1 MGAGASVS
9 VNTSTIKETRKMN
22 TRTIKT
28 VWRKVAALTIAA
40 SAAIPMVANAADT
53 EVSITTN
60 GVTWSV
66 VIDSSS
72 RTATLG
78 WNGCTSAAS
87 AKSYRAC
94 DVDTVATTDK
104 IPWTFT
110 HEGVDYTVTKVAPYA
125 FWAVKGITG
134 VLTIPDAVT
143 TIGKNAFGNNVSPWM
158 GFTGLKG
165 LGGVTEIGDYAFQQ
179 CYNMVGEY
187 PDLSLLTSVGE
198 SPFQNCTNMTGK
210 LKLGESLSTIPK
222 LAFAK
227 SCFSGTAVVP
237 ADVTIIGQ
245 DANSGVFEQDP
256 NLSAIWVKGKPD
268 AASQTYTTVY
278 CARFA
283 ASCSS
288 MKMILMGKNT
298 KGGRMTQTGSN
309 AMLYGATGV
318 QVFVPANGYWNGLVA
333 GGTTNNKVWYY
344 GPTGE
349 LDLEINHEWMQA
361 TITPT
366 TVNALTNA
374 LAWVPAFKTHFNL
387 DAHISVTNAI
397 DLTDVTIT
405 DDMVSGVTFDRLMF
419 SAKTQTQLDAILGKF
434 PVTTPISID
443 PTGLTENMVVPD
455 TYTNVYVKTVPGVT
469 IKRTASGFIISYH

>member
-1 MGAGASVS
+1 
-9 VNTSTIKETRKMN
+9 MN

-40 SAAIPMVANAADT
+40 SAAIPMAANAAGT
-53 EVSITTN
+53 EISLVTN
-60 GVTWSV
+60 GVTWRV
-66 VIDSSS
+66 TIDSSNG
-72 RTATLG
+72 TATLG
-78 WNGCTSAAS
+78 KDGCTTYKNAE
-87 AKSYRAC
+87 SYRAC
-94 DVDTVATTDK
+94 DAATVVTTDK

-110 HEGVDYTVTKVAPYA
+110 HEGVDYTVTNVAAYA
-125 FWAVKGITG
+125 FYTAEGITG

-143 TIGKNAFGNNVSPWM
+143 TIGRNAFPSAIGL
-158 GFTGLKG
+158 TGLKG
-165 LGGVTEIGDYAFQQ
+165 FGGVTVLGSYAFAE
-179 CYNMVGEY
+179 CGNIESEY
-187 PDLSLLTSVGE
+187 PDLSRLTSIGE
-198 SPFQNCTNMTGK
+198 SPFKLCSKMTGK
-210 LKLGESLSTIPK
+210 LMLGESLSVIPQ
-222 LAFAK
+222 LAFAN
-227 SCFSGTAVVP
+227 SQFSGTAVVP
-237 ADVTIIGQ
+237 ACVTTIGEN
-245 DANSGVFEQDP
+245 ANNGVFEQNP

-278 CARFA
+278 CAKLA
-283 ASCSS
+283 ASCPS

-298 KGGRMTQTGSN
+298 KGARMAQSSN
-309 AMLYGATGV
+309 YMLNGDSGV
-318 QVFVPANGYWNGLVA
+318 QVFVPTNGYWNGLVA
-333 GGTTNNKVWYY
+333 GGSNNKVWYY

-349 LDLEINHEWMQA
+349 FDLEINHEWMQA

-434 PVTTPISID
+434 PATTPISID
-443 PTGLTENMVVPD
+443 PTGLTENMVIPD
-455 TYTNVYVKTVPGVT
+455 GYPNVFVKTVPGVT
-469 IKRTASGFIISYH
+469 VKRTASGFMIIVM